1 MLFNES
7 DINRTYGICEKD
19 ENNAKLRSVLFN
31 IAWYNNQRQA
41 LSSKEKPKDSG
52 ISITDFL
59 TSLRK
64 PKLNEAMKE
73 LGF

>member
-31 IAWYNNQRQA
+31 VHGITIKDKHYQVKRNQKTRESQ
-41 LSSKEKPKDSG
+41 
-52 ISITDFL
+52 
-59 TSLRK
+59 
-64 PKLNEAMKE
+64 
-73 LGF
+73 